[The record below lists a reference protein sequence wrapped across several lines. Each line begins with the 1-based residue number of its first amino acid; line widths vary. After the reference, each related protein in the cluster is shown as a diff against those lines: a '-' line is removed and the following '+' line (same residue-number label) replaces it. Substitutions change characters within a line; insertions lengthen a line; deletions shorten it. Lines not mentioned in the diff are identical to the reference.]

1 MALLHIA
8 SRRRKGSADSVHKI
22 AGHLIEYRD
31 VASHRIAS
39 HRIASHRIA
48 SHRIASHRSELLL
61 FVSLRSAL
69 MLRPKR
75 RI

>member
-48 SHRIASHRSELLL
+48 SHRIASHRIGRSYS
-61 FVSLRSAL
+61 SLSLYAL
-69 MLRPKR
+69 R
-75 RI
+75 